1 MRVARSALAIPALVL
16 VAAAA
21 AACSGKPSGDG
32 HAGHDHGTAAGGHAD
47 HGTAETAAKGRE
59 ALKKIG
65 PSANYPLTTC
75 VVSGDKLDAMG
86 ERMAF
91 EYQGRE
97 VQFCCDGCI
106 DEFLE
111 DPAKFTGKLPAAPK

>member
-1 MRVARSALAIPALVL
+1 MRASRAVIALPALVA
-16 VAAAA
+16 VAAVAV
-21 AACSGKPSGDG
+21 ACSGKSSGDG
-32 HAGHDHGTAAGGHAD
+32 HAGHDHGNAPGGHAD
-47 HGTAETAAKGRE
+47 HGTPAPAAKDRD
-59 ALKKIG
+59 ALKKIA
-65 PSANYPLTTC
+65 PSANYPLTSC